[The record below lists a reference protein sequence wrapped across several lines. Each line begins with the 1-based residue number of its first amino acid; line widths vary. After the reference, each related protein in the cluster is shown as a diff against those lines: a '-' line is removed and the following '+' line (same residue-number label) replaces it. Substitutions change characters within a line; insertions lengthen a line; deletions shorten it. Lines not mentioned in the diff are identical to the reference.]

1 MAFLGM
7 DVEQVQNLS
16 RQLDQK
22 ATDIT
27 NMISTLNSTLQST
40 EWKGPDADQF
50 RNDWNSTLSQKLRQV
65 SESLKQASQSAS
77 RNAREQQEVANR

>member
-27 NMISTLNSTLQST
+27 NMISTLNITLQST

>member
-65 SESLKQASQSAS
+65 SESLKQASQSARGTLAS
-77 RNAREQQEVANR
+77 SKRLPNR